1 MKKENRCLLSAAL
14 VVLSCV
20 NLVLTLYRIHLLLE
34 ERERR
39 HNRVLEKF
47 NAYVEKLKARA

>member
-14 VVLSCV
+14 LVPSCV

-39 HNRVLEKF
+39 RNRVLEKF

>member
-34 ERERR
+34 ENDSAHRR
-39 HNRVLEKF
+39 GL
-47 NAYVEKLKARA
+47 L

>member
-34 ERERR
+34 ERKDAVTGFLKNLT
-39 HNRVLEKF
+39 HMLK
-47 NAYVEKLKARA
+47 KLKARA

>member
-1 MKKENRCLLSAAL
+1 MKKENRCLLSAVL

-39 HNRVLEKF
+39 RNRVLEKF